1 MDFENLISR
10 CIAKMEEENLTNK
23 DVAQIA
29 KISEATVS
37 RTLASRGANATAA
50 TIAAICAALGV
61 SSDAAQYKI
70 VDRSRSKDEVYELCI
85 EQAERRADREAREKR
100 AISIAFLIAVAF
112 IFTLFTIDLLN
123 PNVGWFRG

>member
-100 AISIAFLIAVAF
+100 AIFIAFLIAVAF
-112 IFTLFTIDLLN
+112 IFTLFAIDLLN